1 MLLICPLE
9 KCHQTVLG
17 NHSISSNKRIN
28 YNLVLIL
35 GYFVLALNLDLFTV
49 INICFLYKRFDG
61 TGGRSIGNTITVDV
75 DKKEGLQE
83 THLESLA
90 DHVKVDIL
98 ACDCFFFFFS

>member
-1 MLLICPLE
+1 M
-9 KCHQTVLG
+9 LG
-17 NHSISSNKRIN
+17 NHSI

-61 TGGRSIGNTITVDV
+61 TGGRSIINTITVDV

-98 ACDCFFFFFS
+98 PCDCLYLFS